1 MCVTRL
7 SSFVPRLQ
15 AENLSTSFSMIL
27 SLFGLVPRLQGENLS
42 TLLVFLMF
50 VFCIV
55 GYSGAIM
62 GWKPAEK
69 IAVGKSLSFFVMCS
83 FHCESKTRRLVN
95 NSDSMTF
102 QSQNVGQS
110 LLQTLKFQWNLS
122 NADILGTK
130 IIVLVSELS
139 LFQGE
144 NNIKLELGQVS

>member
-1 MCVTRL
+1 
-7 SSFVPRLQ
+7 
-15 AENLSTSFSMIL
+15 
-27 SLFGLVPRLQGENLS
+27 
-42 TLLVFLMF
+42 
-50 VFCIV
+50 
-55 GYSGAIM
+55 
-62 GWKPAEK
+62 
-69 IAVGKSLSFFVMCS
+69 MCS

-122 NADILGTK
+122 NVDILGTK

-139 LFQGE
+139 SFQGE